1 MFADM
6 HIQAAQALGGE
17 ATSGETALYFKGNGR
32 LRGGRVN
39 PASDHRIA
47 MMAACCA
54 VISNAPVVVENPE
67 CVNKSYPG
75 FWDDLHTLGLNVER
89 SEERSGL

>member
-1 MFADM
+1 
-6 HIQAAQALGGE
+6 
-17 ATSGETALYFKGNGR
+17 
-32 LRGGRVN
+32 
-39 PASDHRIA
+39 